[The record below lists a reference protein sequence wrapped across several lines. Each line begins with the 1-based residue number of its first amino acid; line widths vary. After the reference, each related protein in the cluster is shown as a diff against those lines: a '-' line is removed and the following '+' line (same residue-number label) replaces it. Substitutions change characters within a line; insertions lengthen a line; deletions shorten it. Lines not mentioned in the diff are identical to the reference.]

1 MKDETLILSDKQIQ
15 HKIRRIAFQILEF
28 YDGDKDLVIAGIA
41 NNGYT
46 FAQKL
51 VKDIKAITEIEP
63 KICKIKI
70 DKKHPYK
77 SPVISLEEK
86 VYEGQSIVLVDDVLN
101 TGSTLIYSVKHLL
114 ETDLK
119 ELKTAVLI
127 DRSHK
132 KFPIKADFKGLSL
145 STSLSETVKVTF
157 GETSQAVLI

>member
-1 MKDETLILSDKQIQ
+1 MKDKTLILSDKQIQ

-28 YDGDKDLVIAGIA
+28 YDGTKELIIAGIA
-41 NNGYT
+41 ENGFI
-46 FAQKL
+46 FAEKL
-51 VKDIKAITEIEP
+51 VKDIRAISDVNP
-63 KICKIKI
+63 KICKIII
-70 DKKHPYK
+70 DKKQPHK
-77 SPVISLEEK
+77 SPEISLAEEEYK
-86 VYEGQSIVLVDDVLN
+86 GQSLVLADDVLN
-101 TGSTLIYSVKHLL
+101 TGSTLIYAVKHLL

-157 GETSQAVLI
+157 AESSEAVLF

>member
-1 MKDETLILSDKQIQ
+1 MKDKTLILSEKQIH

-28 YDGDKDLVIAGIA
+28 YDGDKELIIAGIA
-41 NNGYT
+41 DNGFI

-51 VKDIKAITEIEP
+51 VDEIKAISDIKPTLCEL
-63 KICKIKI
+63 KI
-70 DKKHPYK
+70 DKKQPYK
-77 SPVISLEEK
+77 TPKISLKEQEYK
-86 VYEGQSIVLVDDVLN
+86 GQSLVLADDVLN
-101 TGSTLIYSVKHLL
+101 TGSTLIYAVKHLL

-145 STSLSETVKVTF
+145 STSLSETVNVSFDDSPK
-157 GETSQAVLI
+157 AVLF